1 MTTNNKRDLKKTFL
15 KKQLPMY
22 IKLASSLSLV
32 VGAMGVGSHAFAQD
46 TADEQVEEVMVT
58 GQRASIQSAQDIKR
72 NSSTIVDSIVAE
84 DIGKLPDRS
93 VTEALQRVPGV
104 SVGRYTNNDA
114 EHPAAEGSG
123 VAIRGL
129 TQVRAELNGRDV
141 FSAAS
146 GRGLSFEDVPAE
158 LMYAVDTYKSP
169 SADMIEGGL
178 GGTVNLRT
186 RMPFDSDG
194 QLVSVS
200 AKANYGDQLKETNG
214 EYSGL
219 YSNRWETNAGEFGVL
234 VNASTS
240 DLSSRSDQV
249 YSRVFLP
256 RVING
261 EDVFVSKGV
270 DWRRND
276 YESTR
281 EGGYLALQWAP
292 NDSTEL
298 YFTAFQSKH
307 DTVYDENAFFLE
319 GANGDQALVP
329 TADDDWVYDA
339 NGAMQSGTVTVNN
352 PALWGLDFGTSTR
365 WANNVS
371 TTTDYSTGIK
381 WSPDDQ
387 WKFSA
392 DLQYVKAEADVDDYT
407 LGLKVIPEEAYL
419 SGVGTETP
427 SILIDS
433 AYMADYANY
442 SLGQEMTHFE
452 RNNAEAKTGKFDAE
466 YDFDGDVIKS
476 VKVGMRYSEKTADNI
491 DTGYDWN
498 TRYATWFTKLD
509 WSGHDKT
516 NLPRVTANEAST
528 YLNLYSFD
536 DFQRG
541 DVAVPAAGYL
551 YSSAAVK
558 DFIATTNAING
569 DRATTCANYQSWICD
584 AIYPDANRLA
594 NPGYV
599 NTQEETTTA
608 AYAMVNYGFDDLA
621 MPIDGNVGVRV
632 VQTDSVAV
640 GSLVVNELAALGIP
654 STTEE
659 FEAKT
664 NKTHVLPSFNLRL
677 QATDDF
683 FIRFAASKA
692 IWAPSFKDKQARIT
706 LANSVKEGVQTA
718 TSIDDYKFTLTQD
731 TNPYLEPM
739 TANQFDLSAEWYF
752 DESGGM
758 AHFALFKKD
767 VKGFFRRGATPFTF
781 DAAGT
786 TVTGEATW
794 LANVGSGDIN
804 GAEIG
809 ISKFFD
815 SLPAPFDGLGVQAN
829 YTYIDSKAN
838 IPLPVQDP
846 DLPTV
851 GGAAPIDT
859 DHSSYGDLPID
870 QLSKNAF
877 NIIGMY
883 EKDGFSARLAYSW
896 RSKYLIAAGGNGFDP
911 DFNFCQGTATNCGK
925 ARIPVYNDD
934 YGQLD
939 ASVSYT
945 FLDNYT
951 ITAEA
956 SNLLK
961 EKTVGIIDQNAAG
974 DHVAYSYAQDARF
987 AVGIRAKF

>member
-1 MTTNNKRDLKKTFL
+1 MTTKNKMFL
-15 KKQLPMY
+15 KKKLPHY
-22 IKLASSLSLV
+22 IKLVSGLSL
-32 VGAMGVGSHAFAQD
+32 AIGSAGFALQSVAQAA
-46 TADEQVEEVMVT
+46 ADEQVEEVIVS
-58 GQRASIQSAQDIKR
+58 GQRASIQSAQDIKK
-72 NSSTIVDSIVAE
+72 NSNVVVDSIVAE

-104 SVGRYTNNDA
+104 TVGRYTNNDA

-123 VAIRGL
+123 VAVRGL
-129 TQVRAELNGRDV
+129 SQVRAELNGRDV

-194 QLVSVS
+194 QLVSFS
-200 AKANYGDQLKETNG
+200 TKANYGDQLKETNG

-234 VNASTS
+234 INASTS

-249 YSRVFLP
+249 YTRAFLP
-256 RVING
+256 REIDG
-261 EDVFVSKGV
+261 DDVWVSKGV

-292 NDSTEL
+292 NDNTEL

-307 DTVYDENAFFLE
+307 DTTYDENAFFLE
-319 GANGDQALVP
+319 GANGDQALFP
-329 TADDDWVYDA
+329 TADNDWVYDA
-339 NGAMQSGTVTVNN
+339 NGALQSGTVTVAN
-352 PALWGLDFGTSTR
+352 PAQWGLDFGTSTR
-365 WANNVS
+365 WANNIS
-371 TTTDYSTGIK
+371 KTTDYSTGIK
-381 WSPDDQ
+381 WSPDDH

-392 DLQYVKAEADVDDYT
+392 DIQYVKAEATVDDYT
-407 LGLKVIPEEAYL
+407 LGLKVIPEKAYMD
-419 SGVGTETP
+419 GIGTETP
-427 SILIDS
+427 TILLDPN
-433 AYMADYANY
+433 YMANFSNY

-452 RNNAEAKTGKFDAE
+452 RNNAEAKTGRFDAE
-466 YDFDGDVIKS
+466 YDFDGAVIKS
-476 VKVGMRYSEKTADNI
+476 VKAGMRYSEKTADNI

-509 WSGHDKT
+509 WSGFDKT
-516 NLPRVTANEAST
+516 NLPRVTADEASK
-528 YLNLYSFD
+528 YLNLYSFE

-551 YSSAAVK
+551 YSAAAVK
-558 DFIATTNAING
+558 NFAATTAAING
-569 DRATTCANYQSWICD
+569 DRATTCANFQSWICD
-584 AIYPDANRLA
+584 SIYPDTNRLA
-594 NPGYV
+594 DPGYV
-599 NTQEETTTA
+599 NTQDETTTA
-608 AYAMVNYGFDDLA
+608 AYVLVNYGFDDLV
-621 MPIDGNVGVRV
+621 MPIDGNFGVRV
-632 VQTDSVAV
+632 VQTDTTAV
-640 GSLVVNELAALGIP
+640 GSLVVRPLAALGIP
-654 STTEE
+654 ETKEE
-659 FEAKT
+659 FEAKN
-664 NKTHVLPSFNLRL
+664 NKTHVLPSFNLKL
-677 QATDDF
+677 QATDDL

-692 IWAPSFKDKQARIT
+692 IWQPSFKDKQARIT
-706 LANSVKEGVQTA
+706 LENKVKEGVQTA
-718 TSIDDYKFTLTQD
+718 TSINDYIFSLNQD

-752 DESGGM
+752 DDNGGM
-758 AHFALFKKD
+758 AHLAFFNKK
-767 VKGFFRRGATPFTF
+767 VEGFFRRGVTPFTF

-786 TVTGEATW
+786 TVGGEARW
-794 LANVGSGDIN
+794 LDNLGSGDID
-804 GAEIG
+804 GVEIG
-809 ISKFFD
+809 VNKFFD
-815 SLPAPFDGLGVQAN
+815 SLPAPFDGLGIQAN
-829 YTYIDSKAN
+829 YTYIDSKTD
-838 IPLPVQDP
+838 IPLPQFVGNANQNN
-846 DLPTV
+846 TS
-851 GGAAPIDT
+851 GGAPVDT
-859 DHSSYGDLPID
+859 DKSTYGSLQVD

-877 NIIGMY
+877 NVVGMY

-896 RSKYLIAAGGNGFDP
+896 RSKYLINWGGNGFDP
-911 DFNFCQGTATNCGK
+911 DFPDGSGK

-939 ASVSYT
+939 ASISYT

-951 ITAEA
+951 VSAEA
-956 SNLLK
+956 TNLLK
-961 EKTVGIIDQNAAG
+961 EKTVGIIDQNGAG

-987 AVGIRAKF
+987 AIGLRAKF